1 MAKIKCVLNLKE
13 HRRKIIAAQMG
24 MASSFES
31 KDSNA
36 KYKRATKVL
45 HRALRVT
52 TYGICVGAMQA
63 VS

>member
-1 MAKIKCVLNLKE
+1 MAKIKCVLDLKE

-24 MASSFES
+24 TSSSFES
-31 KDSNA
+31 KDSNS
-36 KYKRATKVL
+36 KHKRTTKVL

-52 TYGICVGAMQA
+52 TYGIYVGAMQA